1 MFGVF
6 FVLVVVEELY
16 NPVNC
21 FSFHVEETNVLTMSL
36 EHGRSLIDFD
46 VVLWFCKFS
55 QKEKAFGLLHGSSDT
70 GEHFLYFIS
79 LIKHRFDKLIIFA
92 YSALI
97 NFFAL

>member
-46 VVLWFCKFS
+46 VVL
-55 QKEKAFGLLHGSSDT
+55 
-70 GEHFLYFIS
+70 
-79 LIKHRFDKLIIFA
+79 
-92 YSALI
+92 
-97 NFFAL
+97 